1 MSGGLATDHSTH
13 PPTLTEVIFYYIL
26 YSSFRSLTKTRK
38 DWEVATKRAATVAT
52 LGPAVRLV
60 VFKFLMRSEL
70 VPDYIPRLPSNRSSV
85 APAYNGTQVLPS
97 TPDVWLADLRAGL
110 LNTKGDYAFVG
121 ARVADERTNTKRK
134 VRRGGLVEIVE
145 VKISDVRFTFCRRR
159 HLTDDPPPHENFV
172 ERFSQ
177 LVNTFVDFT
186 KSNLWMTEAYLNPYL
201 NKDGT
206 TGKGSVLMIDC
217 AGRKSAVN
225 PDGTPIMV
233 FEGGR
238 EKSSAP
244 GMIGQGIG
252 PKISILN
259 KASELKLVGK
269 NVQLIT
275 R

>member
-1 MSGGLATDHSTH
+1 M
-13 PPTLTEVIFYYIL
+13 
-26 YSSFRSLTKTRK
+26 
-38 DWEVATKRAATVAT
+38 ATKRAATVAT

-70 VPDYIPRLPSNRSSV
+70 VPDYIPPLPSNRSSV

-159 HLTDDPPPHENFV
+159 HLTDDPPHPDFV
-172 ERFSQ
+172 EKFDR
-177 LVNTFVDFT
+177 LVNTFVDLT
-186 KSNLWMTEAYLNPYL
+186 KSNLWAVQAYRNPYL
-201 NKDGT
+201 NEDGT
-206 TGKGSVLMIDC
+206 AGKGSVLMLNC
-217 AGRKSAVN
+217 AGRKEAVR
-225 PDGTPIMV
+225 PDGTPV
-233 FEGGR
+233 LEYTGGR
-238 EKSSAP
+238 EQVLTPEGRAIS
-244 GMIGQGIG
+244 QGIG
-252 PKISILN
+252 PKVSILN

-269 NVQLIT
+269 EVQLISVV
-275 R
+275 